1 MRTIEKYIRKQRLEK
16 RYYFVVYFG
25 EKLLDF
31 YPDSILIREEIAI
44 SYFWLNSPNLE
55 FRKKRLEK
63 AISMVNFILQSR
75 VLDDEIIKRSL
86 FNHSLF
92 IKELEELYQNEN
104 FDFHFDSFVL
114 KPSSI
119 PLLTFSITTCR
130 RIFEFKKTMD
140 TFLKNFQDIDLICRW
155 ICIDDNSSN
164 EDREEMKFR
173 YPFFE
178 FVWKTYEEKG
188 HPKSLQII
196 TKMVDTP
203 YLLHLEDDRMLIDK
217 RNYVKDML
225 DILDYDSN
233 IGQVVFNHNYSE
245 SATDN
250 IKGGFEKTTFN
261 NVKYFE
267 HEYCPNEILK
277 NAFLSRHGNVNN
289 CNYYP
294 HFSLSPSIINTKI
307 FKKIQFKDELKFEF
321 MFALRYENA
330 GFKTAFLPGYHF
342 KHIGRLTSDKTSLK
356 CNAYDFLNFKQ
367 FLEPLKYKSFLI
379 NLDRRNDRL
388 ERIKTFSNLLP
399 SDLKRVSA
407 CDGKDLIK
415 TKRLRSFCKNCDYA
429 MRPGVI
435 GCALSHLKLYKNLL
449 EDEKIDGYLIFE
461 DDISP
466 SDDFL
471 PKLYR
476 SFSILQ
482 NKNEIPDL
490 IFFSAITK
498 PNHEIKEGIFQ
509 KNSREQINED
519 FIGGTG
525 CYYISKK
532 GAKTTFN
539 YIEKNTLNVAID
551 AVLYNISNEISTY
564 FVQPK
569 IISQIDPLNISD
581 IQNDHF
587 EKSFLLDEE
596 ITAEMFDDFVIFGKN
611 NEIDLFDFIKFKK
624 TEIKNDKQIS
634 MKMYKA
640 SEF

>member
-1 MRTIEKYIRKQRLEK
+1 
-16 RYYFVVYFG
+16 
-25 EKLLDF
+25 
-31 YPDSILIREEIAI
+31 
-44 SYFWLNSPNLE
+44 
-55 FRKKRLEK
+55 
-63 AISMVNFILQSR
+63 
-75 VLDDEIIKRSL
+75 
-86 FNHSLF
+86 
-92 IKELEELYQNEN
+92 
-104 FDFHFDSFVL
+104 
-114 KPSSI
+114 
-119 PLLTFSITTCR
+119 
-130 RIFEFKKTMD
+130 
-140 TFLKNFQDIDLICRW
+140 
-155 ICIDDNSSN
+155 
-164 EDREEMKFR
+164 
-173 YPFFE
+173 
-178 FVWKTYEEKG
+178 
-188 HPKSLQII
+188 
-196 TKMVDTP
+196 
-203 YLLHLEDDRMLIDK
+203 
-217 RNYVKDML
+217 
-225 DILDYDSN
+225 
-233 IGQVVFNHNYSE
+233 
-245 SATDN
+245 
-250 IKGGFEKTTFN
+250 
-261 NVKYFE
+261 
-267 HEYCPNEILK
+267 
-277 NAFLSRHGNVNN
+277 
-289 CNYYP
+289 
-294 HFSLSPSIINTKI
+294 
-307 FKKIQFKDELKFEF
+307 
-321 MFALRYENA
+321 
-330 GFKTAFLPGYHF
+330 
-342 KHIGRLTSDKTSLK
+342 
-356 CNAYDFLNFKQ
+356 
-367 FLEPLKYKSFLI
+367 
-379 NLDRRNDRL
+379 
-388 ERIKTFSNLLP
+388 
-399 SDLKRVSA
+399 
-407 CDGKDLIK
+407 
-415 TKRLRSFCKNCDYA
+415 

-449 EDEKIDGYLIFE
+449 EDEEIDGYLIFE